1 MAQQKQEVFTE
12 MKCVFCSKPQEPG
25 RGTIFAYNDGR
36 VIYFCS
42 SKCKRNFK
50 LKRDPK
56 KIKWAKQR
64 DKQEKNIA
72 FAKKQDAKVKK

>member
-1 MAQQKQEVFTE
+1 
-12 MKCVFCSKPQEPG
+12 MKCVFCSKTQEPG
-25 RGTIFAYNDGR
+25 IGTIFAYNDGR

-72 FAKKQDAKVKK
+72 FGKKQDAKAEARKSNA